1 MKQLPT
7 AEEILNH
14 FHFNYKGDENSTLE
28 AMREFAKLHVKTAI
42 EAAAENASVKYVHNP
57 KMSDYNHETAVVD
70 KESILNSYPDGNII

>member
-1 MKQLPT
+1 
-7 AEEILNH
+7 
-14 FHFNYKGDENSTLE
+14 
-28 AMREFAKLHVKTAI
+28 MREFAKLHVKTAI